1 MPRIFIKVFVPGPFT
16 EPLTYQCEQQV
27 SPGTRVRVPLGS
39 REVIGLTRGVAESI
53 ADIETIKSV
62 LEILDSKPLISDEI
76 FALVEFASSYYH
88 TPPGDLA
95 LLALPASLRKGKP
108 YAVAKCEEGLGQ
120 APNYAL
126 HPEQLQA
133 IGVIDDAAQGFQC
146 FLLQGVTGSGKT
158 QVFSELIAK
167 TVSRG
172 QQVLLLV
179 PEIGLTGQMVTRIQH
194 QLNGRLVVSHS
205 NLADGARARAFAAAS
220 EGLADVLIGTRSA
233 LFTPM
238 PNLGLI
244 LIDEEHDSAYK
255 NQEGALYS
263 ARDLAIVRAQHRNIP
278 IVLSSATPSMETWH
292 AANHGRYRRLRL
304 STRPGAQQN
313 TDLELIDARRD
324 RPKDGLTQAARLAIT
339 RALERKQQALI
350 FLNRRGYAPVL
361 MCTHCGW
368 TPECKHCDAK
378 PTLHRQPDLLW
389 CHHCDH
395 RSRPPAVCPACS
407 GLQLMAVGQGTE
419 RLTEAVETLFPDT
432 PVVRIDRDTTSKKK
446 AFETLLAPVIAGEPC
461 ILVGTQMLAKGHDF
475 KKLSTVVVTDGDQGL
490 LGADFRA
497 IEHFAQLLTQVAG
510 RAGRHNTT
518 GRVLIQTHRPD
529 SPWFELILG
538 HDYDRLASAIARERE
553 LFEWPPLS
561 HLALINA
568 RGPDAKLVLQ
578 ALDDIAHQL
587 RSLDS
592 PLKILGPAPAPMER
606 RNRQYHAQLLLRGPR
621 SLLHWALDETGPWG
635 YRRRGKVMFQL
646 DVDPWDLW

>member
-1 MPRIFIKVFVPGPFT
+1 
-16 EPLTYQCEQQV
+16 
-27 SPGTRVRVPLGS
+27 
-39 REVIGLTRGVAESI
+39 
-53 ADIETIKSV
+53 
-62 LEILDSKPLISDEI
+62 
-76 FALVEFASSYYH
+76 
-88 TPPGDLA
+88 
-95 LLALPASLRKGKP
+95 
-108 YAVAKCEEGLGQ
+108 
-120 APNYAL
+120 
-126 HPEQLQA
+126 
-133 IGVIDDAAQGFQC
+133 
-146 FLLQGVTGSGKT
+146 
-158 QVFSELIAK
+158 
-167 TVSRG
+167 
-172 QQVLLLV
+172 
-179 PEIGLTGQMVTRIQH
+179 
-194 QLNGRLVVSHS
+194 
-205 NLADGARARAFAAAS
+205 
-220 EGLADVLIGTRSA
+220 
-233 LFTPM
+233 
-238 PNLGLI
+238 
-244 LIDEEHDSAYK
+244 
-255 NQEGALYS
+255 
-263 ARDLAIVRAQHRNIP
+263 
-278 IVLSSATPSMETWH
+278 
-292 AANHGRYRRLRL
+292 
-304 STRPGAQQN
+304 
-313 TDLELIDARRD
+313 
-324 RPKDGLTQAARLAIT
+324 
-339 RALERKQQALI
+339 
-350 FLNRRGYAPVL
+350 
-361 MCTHCGW
+361 
-368 TPECKHCDAK
+368 
-378 PTLHRQPDLLW
+378 
-389 CHHCDH
+389 
-395 RSRPPAVCPACS
+395 
-407 GLQLMAVGQGTE
+407 MAVGQGTE

-578 ALDDIAHQL
+578 ALDDIAQQL

-606 RNRQYHAQLLLRGPR
+606 RNRQYHAQLLLQGPR